1 MTNLSI
7 LIGMILD
14 NIVELK
20 QKNYLLIII
29 ISKMEEV
36 IIRAIK
42 NNNYMLLR

>member
-1 MTNLSI
+1 
-7 LIGMILD
+7 MILD

-20 QKNYLLIII
+20 QKNYVLIII